1 MSETVQYPQPIPLEQ
16 AAGDEDIIKNE
27 DPQESENQA
36 YEALMNQQYL
46 SNVVKEPEEVD
57 SLTSFEINPNLD

>member
-1 MSETVQYPQPIPLEQ
+1 MSETVQYPQLIPLEQ

-27 DPQESENQA
+27 DPQEAENQA

-57 SLTSFEINPNLD
+57 QLTTFEINPNLD

>member
-27 DPQESENQA
+27 DPQEAENQA

-57 SLTSFEINPNLD
+57 QLTTFEINPNLD